1 MKKSI
6 NFLEEIA
13 MDLFSN
19 IDLTSKVINA
29 NIQRKELINQNLS
42 NVDTPNYKRKDIIF
56 EDLLSEEIEK
66 NGMKVDLDNITP
78 IEYTDLSNSS
88 YRLDGNNVDIEW
100 EKSAET
106 KNELM
111 INTLITRMN
120 AQLGRL
126 KNVLQNLK

>member
-1 MKKSI
+1 
-6 NFLEEIA
+6 
-13 MDLFSN
+13 
-19 IDLTSKVINA
+19 
-29 NIQRKELINQNLS
+29 
-42 NVDTPNYKRKDIIF
+42 
-56 EDLLSEEIEK
+56 
-66 NGMKVDLDNITP
+66 MKVDLDNITP